1 MTYWTCR
8 GERAFIMLVVRKKQL
23 FGAICTWFEFSIG
36 YMMSMLNFS
45 LLEQTLDL
53 LLLKHYCE
61 ILYMCQRTDQMGT
74 SEIFAY
80 NFLHNYAT
88 TLYSTC
94 LESYDPGLSNKPK
107 FIT

>member
-23 FGAICTWFEFSIG
+23 FGAICTLFEFSIG

-45 LLEQTLDL
+45 LLGQTLDL

-61 ILYMCQRTDQMGT
+61 IQCLKQLIKCFVLLHCFEYISIT
-74 SEIFAY
+74 STYYVIHLGLFK
-80 NFLHNYAT
+80 
-88 TLYSTC
+88 S
-94 LESYDPGLSNKPK
+94 PGS
-107 FIT
+107 